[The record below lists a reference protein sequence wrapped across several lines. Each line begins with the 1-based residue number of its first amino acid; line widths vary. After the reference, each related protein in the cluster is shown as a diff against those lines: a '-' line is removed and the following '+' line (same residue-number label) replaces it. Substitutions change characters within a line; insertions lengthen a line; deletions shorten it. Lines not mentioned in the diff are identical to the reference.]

1 MTEST
6 ENKGDM
12 QGAARL
18 GRRDWAALVVLT
30 LSTFI
35 VILDSSVAFIAL
47 PAILEDVGGTLD
59 EATFVL
65 AGFILSFVVFVLFFG
80 KLADIYG
87 RRLLF
92 ILGIAV
98 FTLASLACAVS
109 PSIEFLIGARVV
121 QGIGAAMVEPTV
133 LALILTTFPRER
145 LGLAF
150 GVQGVAAGISASV
163 GPIVG
168 GLITTALSW
177 EYIFLVNLPI
187 GIVAIA
193 GALLFIS
200 ESRAEG
206 ASRRLDVPGLLCSGG
221 GIFLLVF
228 AIIEGER
235 LGWGSAVI
243 LGSFAGA
250 ALLLVLFVVVEGR
263 VREPLVDLGLF
274 KDRLFAVGNIL
285 RAITEFGVLGVFFA
299 LALFLQVQLGYSA
312 LETGLQLLPLVVAS
326 FAISPLAGSL
336 SDWVDARW
344 LVVPGLLLV
353 AGGTFWLAR
362 LSPETEWTFFIAPLA
377 ISGAGLSMLY
387 GPTTSTT
394 LRNVPDE
401 QSGVASSISYTA
413 FLLGSELGLALVGA
427 VLQSRLAANVRDALS
442 GTDLPPRAADKIASS
457 VSGGG
462 FDGTGTETGGP
473 GAAQIQGLVE
483 GAFADAV
490 NTAFLWCAA
499 VALLGAIVALFFSPG
514 GKARATEAA
523 VREVREQ

>member
-1 MTEST
+1 MAGTT
-6 ENKGDM
+6 ENEGDV
-12 QGAARL
+12 QGTEGPTRL

-92 ILGIAV
+92 ILGIGV

-168 GLITTALSW
+168 GLITTSLSW

-187 GIVAIA
+187 GVVAIV

-206 ASRRLDVPGLLCSGG
+206 ASRRLDVPGLLSSGG

-228 AIIEGER
+228 AIIEGEK

-250 ALLLVLFVVVEGR
+250 ALLLALFVVVEGR
-263 VREPLVDLGLF
+263 VREPLVDL
-274 KDRLFAVGNIL
+274 
-285 RAITEFGVLGVFFA
+285 
-299 LALFLQVQLGYSA
+299 ALFNPSC
-312 LETGLQLLPLVVAS
+312 PL
-326 FAISPLAGSL
+326 
-336 SDWVDARW
+336 
-344 LVVPGLLLV
+344 
-353 AGGTFWLAR
+353 
-362 LSPETEWTFFIAPLA
+362 
-377 ISGAGLSMLY
+377 
-387 GPTTSTT
+387 
-394 LRNVPDE
+394 
-401 QSGVASSISYTA
+401 
-413 FLLGSELGLALVGA
+413 
-427 VLQSRLAANVRDALS
+427 SR
-442 GTDLPPRAADKIASS
+442 
-457 VSGGG
+457 
-462 FDGTGTETGGP
+462 
-473 GAAQIQGLVE
+473 
-483 GAFADAV
+483 
-490 NTAFLWCAA
+490 
-499 VALLGAIVALFFSPG
+499 
-514 GKARATEAA
+514 
-523 VREVREQ
+523 